1 MKIDTVTL
9 SDLVRRLTIGAMT
22 QEHNPQTVAKV
33 INDLCQDRD
42 NATARIRELENICLP
57 SIQQAERNA
66 YARGFRA
73 GAIAAAQMETD
84 PVTADA
90 MAALQPNFALAGE
103 SA

>member
-1 MKIDTVTL
+1 VRTEPSVVFAFCRYLRLGSQANEHSPNKAA
-9 SDLVRRLTIGAMT
+9 DLIEALD
-22 QEHNPQTVAKV
+22 QERTSA
-33 INDLCQDRD
+33 
-42 NATARIRELENICLP
+42 AARIRELENVCLP

-90 MAALQPNFALAGE
+90 IAALQPNFALAGE

>member
-1 MKIDTVTL
+1 VKIDTVTL

-22 QEHNPQTVAKV
+22 AEHGPQQVAKT
-33 INDLCQDRD
+33 IEALCQDRD
-42 NATARIRELENICLP
+42 NATARIRELESVCLP

-73 GAIAAAQMETD
+73 GAIAAAQMELD
-84 PVTADA
+84 PATADA
-90 MAALQPNFALAGE
+90 IAALQPNFALAGE